1 MTVDFEKLKELAKL
15 FAPYAPLYMVGGVV
29 RDELL
34 GCSGGDVDIC
44 SPLTVDEVKRVLT
57 GVPTNAP
64 VCGVNSSQYT
74 VLDRN
79 LRMGTVHIV
88 SHGFCAEYTT
98 FRTDSYDRASGAHTP
113 TDVRFTTDISED
125 ARRRDFKCN
134 AVYKDIMTGEIVDP
148 LSGVDDI
155 KRGILVAADTPDNVF
170 EADGLRILRL
180 VRFACELGFEI
191 EQDTMRAAKQN
202 AWRVKD
208 IAVERVR
215 EELNK
220 IFISDCNYKGKLTQK
235 QSECGATDT
244 ERECN
249 ASAEC
254 SHNVDNNVESDTA
267 NIKPHLRGIKLL
279 DELGLIDLLLP
290 ELAELKDLSQPKK
303 YHIFD
308 AYWHSIK
315 AFEVSPPHLRWAA
328 LLHDVGKRR
337 AFELNGGVNMHGHD
351 EIGAD
356 MVRGILGRLKFA
368 NADKA
373 RTVSLVRWHMVDV
386 KGDMSWHKLRRFA
399 AEHSDIADDLC
410 VIKEVDAFASSGRR
424 LEQNRLREAWNEIQE
439 DGTPLSIKQLKVD
452 GNDLKELGVEDKE
465 IGNILSELWL
475 DTVLNPALNDKNKA
489 IKYVLRKV
497 NGSFDE

>member
-15 FAPYAPLYMVGGVV
+15 FAPYAPLYMVGGAV

-34 GCSGGDVDIC
+34 GVSGGDVDIC
-44 SPLTVDEVKRVLT
+44 SPLTVEEVKRVLT
-57 GVPTNAP
+57 NVPVCGVNDGVSTNAP
-64 VCGVNSSQYT
+64 VCGVSSSPYT

-79 LRMGTVHIV
+79 LRMGTVHIT
-88 SHGFCAEYTT
+88 SQGFCAEYTT

-113 TDVRFTTDISED
+113 TDVRFTTDIVED

-134 AVYKDIMTGEIVDP
+134 AVYKNIMTGEIVDP
-148 LSGVDDI
+148 LGGVDDI
-155 KRGILVAADTPDNVF
+155 KHRLLTAADTPDSVF

-180 VRFACELGFEI
+180 VRFACELGFDI
-191 EQDTMRAAKQN
+191 APDTMRAAKQN

-215 EELNK
+215 DELNK
-220 IFISDCNYKGKLTQK
+220 IFLSDCSYKGKLTTE

-244 ERECN
+244 N
-249 ASAEC
+249 INDASIIKYDFDG
-254 SHNVDNNVESDTA
+254 V
-267 NIKPHLRGIKLL
+267 KPHVRGIKLL

-290 ELAELKDLSQPKK
+290 EIAELKGLQQPKK
-303 YHIFD
+303 YHLYD
-308 AYWHSIK
+308 AYGHSIK
-315 AFEVSPPHLRWAA
+315 AFEVSPPKLRWAA

-337 AFELNGGVNMHGHD
+337 AFDLNNGANMHGHD

-356 MVRGILGRLKFA
+356 MVREILGRLKFA

-373 RTVSLVRWHMVDV
+373 QIVSLVRWHMVDV

-399 AEHSDIADDLC
+399 AEHSDIAEDLC
-410 VIKEVDAFASSGRR
+410 TIKDVDAFASCGH
-424 LEQNRLREAWNEIQE
+424 LPEHNRLREAWNEIQA

-452 GNDLKELGVEDKE
+452 GNDIKALGAEDKE
-465 IGNILSELWL
+465 IGALLHELWL
-475 DTVLNPALNDKNKA
+475 DTVLNPALNDKNSA
-489 IKYVLRKV
+489 IKYVLRRL
-497 NGSFDE
+497 NNSSNE

>member
-1 MTVDFEKLKELAKL
+1 MTVDIEKLKELAKL
-15 FAPYAPLYMVGGVV
+15 FAPYAPLYAVGGIV

-44 SPLTVDEVKRVLT
+44 SPLTVDEVKRALE
-57 GVPTNAP
+57 GF
-64 VCGVNSSQYT
+64 SYT
-74 VLDRN
+74 VSDRN
-79 LRMGTVHIV
+79 LRMGTVHIF
-88 SHGFCAEYTT
+88 SDGFCAEYTT
-98 FRTDSYDRASGAHTP
+98 FRTDSYDKSSGAHTP
-113 TDVRFTTDISED
+113 TNVRFTTDICED

-148 LSGVDDI
+148 LGGVDDI
-155 KRGILVAADTPDNVF
+155 KHRLLTAADTPDNVF

-208 IAVERVR
+208 IAVERIR
-215 EELNK
+215 DELNK
-220 IFISDCNYKGKLTQK
+220 IFTSDCNYKGECAQK
-235 QSECGATDT
+235 PSKYGTVDVACKS
-244 ERECN
+244 N
-249 ASAEC
+249 ANTEC
-254 SHNVDNNVESDTA
+254 SSNADSNIEGDTC
-267 NIKPHLRGIKLL
+267 NIKPHVRGIKLL

-290 ELAELKDLSQPKK
+290 ELAELKGLQQPKK
-303 YHIFD
+303 YHLYD

-337 AFELNGGVNMHGHD
+337 AFEMNGGANMHGHD

-356 MVRGILGRLKFA
+356 MVRDILNRLKFA
-368 NADKA
+368 NADKYK
-373 RTVSLVRWHMVDV
+373 TVSLVRWHMVDI

-399 AEHSDIADDLC
+399 AEHSDIAEDLC
-410 VIKEVDAFASSGRR
+410 TIKDVDAVASCGH
-424 LEQNRLREAWNEIQE
+424 LPEHNRLREAWNELQE

-452 GNDLKELGVEDKE
+452 GNDLKALGVEDKE
-465 IGNILSELWL
+465 IGSILSELWL
-475 DTVLNPALNDKNKA
+475 DTVLNPALNDKNSA
-489 IKYVLRKV
+489 IKYVLRKL
-497 NGSFDE
+497 NRSSNE